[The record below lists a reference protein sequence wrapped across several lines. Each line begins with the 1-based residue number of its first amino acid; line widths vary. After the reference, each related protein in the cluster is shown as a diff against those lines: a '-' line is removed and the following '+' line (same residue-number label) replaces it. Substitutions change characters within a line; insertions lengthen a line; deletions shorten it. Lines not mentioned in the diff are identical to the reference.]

1 MKETKFVFFAKYAWT
16 VPFLFLFFFTRKNE
30 DHSKEIM
37 RLNNEKLE
45 RDDRI
50 MEQSKEVSLEATY
63 LANHLPRITS

>member
-1 MKETKFVFFAKYAWT
+1 MHELR
-16 VPFLFLFFFTRKNE
+16 LFRFCFCFFFTRKNE
-30 DHSKEIM
+30 DHSKEIT

>member
-1 MKETKFVFFAKYAWT
+1 MNCSVFVFVY
-16 VPFLFLFFFTRKNE
+16 FTRKNE
-30 DHSKEIM
+30 DHSKEIT

>member
-1 MKETKFVFFAKYAWT
+1 MNCPVFVFVF
-16 VPFLFLFFFTRKNE
+16 VFVFFTRKNE
-30 DHSKEIM
+30 DHSKEIT